1 MARVIHVRAAWDDEA
16 GVWYTAETSIPGLA
30 TEAETLERLR
40 ERLLVMIPDLLEDE
54 MPDGAWLRIVAAR
67 ADVIPPEAAE

>member
-54 MPDGAWLRIVAAR
+54 MPKGVRLHVVAR
-67 ADVIPPEAAE
+67 TGDVISLKEVE